1 MNKYN
6 ASSRNYRWT
15 KWCSKKPS
23 NISGLISHTG
33 LRICWLFFNLRLFLL
48 LIQIHTVDNM
58 QVWSKFTS
66 ASATS
71 GGRFWSQRSF
81 WLRIASFYIT
91 RNQMNGENESQSKES
106 QEKQH
111 DLTPF
116 GQTLNTCYHLLSR
129 VQSSPVTRPEEV
141 EEEKGPGFSEP
152 LCTYVNC
159 SESR

>member
-15 KWCSKKPS
+15 KWYSKKPS
-23 NISGLISHTG
+23 NMSGLISHTG
-33 LRICWLFFNLRLFLL
+33 LRICCLFFNLLLFLL

-91 RNQMNGENESQSKES
+91 RNQMNRENESQSKEL
-106 QEKQH
+106 QEKH
-111 DLTPF
+111 DHTPF
-116 GQTLNTCYHLLSR
+116 GQTLNTCYHLLST
-129 VQSSPVTRPEEV
+129 VQSSLVTRPEELRGGGGERAWFQRAALRV
-141 EEEKGPGFSEP
+141 
-152 LCTYVNC
+152 
-159 SESR
+159 R